1 MVKAINRQTH
11 TIDATGQA
19 PGRLACEIATLL
31 SGKRK
36 VGYRPNIDGG
46 DFVTVKN
53 AAQLKITGKKLEQKK
68 YYHYSGYPG
77 GLKTKKMSEIFSINP
92 ADVLHRAVYQ
102 MLPKNKLRREMIK
115 RLKFI
120 V

>member
-1 MVKAINRQTH
+1 MKKIIRKIC
-11 TIDATGQA
+11 TIDANGKA

-53 AAQLKITGKKLEQKK
+53 ADKLKFTGKKLAQKK

-92 ADVLHRAVYQ
+92 ADILHRAVYQ

-115 RLKFI
+115 RLKFEA
-120 V
+120 